1 MTSTS
6 FAAIAD
12 IVFRRTNRDCGFKR
26 YRHDLWQP
34 TMETTMQKIFLTAIF
49 IPLAA
54 ALTAQAASASE
65 HHARTTDRAV
75 LSEQV
80 RDSNAYAA
88 PGDIALP
95 ARAADY
101 DEGAMASGPA
111 GH

>member
-1 MTSTS
+1 
-6 FAAIAD
+6 
-12 IVFRRTNRDCGFKR
+12 
-26 YRHDLWQP
+26 
-34 TMETTMQKIFLTAIF
+34 MQKILLTVLF

-54 ALTAQAASASE
+54 ALTAQGASASE
-65 HHARTTDRAV
+65 HHTRTKDRAI

-80 RDSNAYAA
+80 RNSNAYAA

>member
-1 MTSTS
+1 MANTSL
-6 FAAIAD
+6 AAIAD
-12 IVFRRTNRDCGFKR
+12 IVFRQANGDCGFTR

-65 HHARTTDRAV
+65 HHTRTKDRAV

-80 RDSNAYAA
+80 RNSNAYAA
-88 PGDIALP
+88 PDDIALP